1 MFSPTAIGPAIV
13 NLVIVAMTP
22 IHASETCFI
31 AHHFNHDDVMH
42 ACFWT
47 HRKGNVK
54 NEPAELCDECEF
66 FMEAFVWLVFPLH
79 LVFKTFRTSVI
90 SLNNIISLNSIS
102 DSIPNTWTHVL
113 GNLTKNSDG

>member
-1 MFSPTAIGPAIV
+1 MVFPTAIGPAIV
-13 NLVIVAMTP
+13 NLVMVAMTP

-54 NEPAELCDECEF
+54 N
-66 FMEAFVWLVFPLH
+66 
-79 LVFKTFRTSVI
+79 
-90 SLNNIISLNSIS
+90 
-102 DSIPNTWTHVL
+102 
-113 GNLTKNSDG
+113 